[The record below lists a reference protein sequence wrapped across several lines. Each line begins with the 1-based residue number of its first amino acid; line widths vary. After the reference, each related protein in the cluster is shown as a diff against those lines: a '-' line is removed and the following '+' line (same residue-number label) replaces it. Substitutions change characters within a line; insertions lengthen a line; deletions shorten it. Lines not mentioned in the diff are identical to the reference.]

1 MLIIKIDENSKFYQ
15 NLRSKR
21 KRTYKEIE
29 DDSEKIKMEAD
40 HLLKAKKDLELWL
53 DDLHQELEL
62 YKNRENEQ
70 IDYKQKLEDLQKL
83 DIIDEGFNPK

>member
-40 HLLKAKKDLELWL
+40 HLLKAKKDLEL
-53 DDLHQELEL
+53 
-62 YKNRENEQ
+62 
-70 IDYKQKLEDLQKL
+70 
-83 DIIDEGFNPK
+83 